1 MKFGKIVKLLNCYI
15 AGDKKNILTIKKY
28 SNNRFQRGFTLIEI
42 MVVISVTAIIGTL
55 GIAAFSNFN
64 KIQINKSAISE
75 VESTLILARSRAV
88 SQTRLSSAEDSQC
101 AAISKKLEGYSV
113 KVSIDGRTYFLRSHC
128 SNGEIP
134 PIFFPPGTIGD
145 EKNLPEGLTFIW
157 EGAPPP
163 PPPPPPVDCF
173 FFPVLNGTSDPVD
186 DCQTEGEIVISNS
199 EIKSERI
206 IISDLGGI
214 RRE

>member
-1 MKFGKIVKLLNCYI
+1 MNFGKIVKLLNCYI

-42 MVVISVTAIIGTL
+42 MVVISVTAILGSL

-88 SQTRLSSAEDSQC
+88 SQTRLSSAEDASC
-101 AAISKKLEGYSV
+101 NIDTGNKLEGYIV
-113 KVSIDGRTYFLRSHC
+113 NVSIEGRTYTLQSHC
-128 SNGEIP
+128 SSGSESDGTLV
-134 PIFFPPGTIGD
+134 FFSGTIGD

-163 PPPPPPVDCF
+163 PPPPPPA
-173 FFPVLNGTSDPVD
+173 
-186 DCQTEGEIVISNS
+186 
-199 EIKSERI
+199 
-206 IISDLGGI
+206 
-214 RRE
+214 